1 MKNSDRIV
9 EKYRGRQLVAAKNG
23 TATLGAVWKAGTK
36 VFNYTGTNLQDVLAA
51 LRSHVDEGL
60 TESVKT
66 RTEPPDGEDYV
77 RAFQAV
83 LKDLSDGHC
92 AMLKAHYRAPNQT
105 ITATEL
111 ATAAGYKSY
120 SAANLQYGNVG
131 KALYEELPVE
141 IPAREDGSLIYTSA
155 LATAGEKTE
164 AEVHWAWKLRPE
176 VAYAIE
182 HLGLAA

>member
-1 MKNSDRIV
+1 MVTCDSTIHRTPMR
-9 EKYRGRQLVAAKNG
+9 ERGPI
-23 TATLGAVWKAGTK
+23 TT
-36 VFNYTGTNLQDVLAA
+36 TG
-51 LRSHVDEGL
+51 
-60 TESVKT
+60 
-66 RTEPPDGEDYV
+66 P
-77 RAFQAV
+77 
-83 LKDLSDGHC
+83 
-92 AMLKAHYRAPNQT
+92 MLKAPYRAPNQT